1 MRKKLKQYILIDKIA
16 LQTLDTYILVLKYV
30 DIKFKKKGRN
40 ISSSCHASLIFILKL
55 DINSGKKQN

>member
-30 DIKFKKKGRN
+30 DIKFKKKGKKYF
-40 ISSSCHASLIFILKL
+40 IFLSCQSNLYPKT
-55 DINSGKKQN
+55 GYK